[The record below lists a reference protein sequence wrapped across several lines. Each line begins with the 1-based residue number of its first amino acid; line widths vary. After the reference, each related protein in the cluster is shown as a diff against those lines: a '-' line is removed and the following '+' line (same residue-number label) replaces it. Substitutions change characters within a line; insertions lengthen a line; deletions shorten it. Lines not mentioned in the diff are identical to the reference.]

1 MMKVWNIDVKK
12 VFLLVKNEKPPKK
25 GIFDVIEKLF
35 YMFIFDNFFFLTTLH
50 SLLRTQQGHFDTV
63 RNDFY

>member
-1 MMKVWNIDVKK
+1 M
-12 VFLLVKNEKPPKK
+12 FLTVKNEKNTKK

-35 YMFIFDNFFFLTTLH
+35 KCLFLTFFFLTTLH